1 MCPTT
6 QASKSSKAI
15 KASWQL
21 SPYLSE
27 INELTSK
34 TGKIDI
40 DLLTII
46 GTETSKLIAIHSKSI
61 PLAFEATF
69 RSYYQ
74 KCSIKKSTFKNVLG
88 SLFSFTGKHHVSG
101 LQLYWKR
108 DSGTFPVN
116 FAKLLRTLFLQI
128 TSGRLLLHFWID
140 NMSYLTLV
148 RKLTWTTKWTSMNSI
163 QFKNL
168 SH

>member
-46 GTETSKLIAIHSKSI
+46 GTETSKLFAIHSKSI

-69 RSYYQ
+69 RSNYR
-74 KCSIKKSTFKNVLG
+74 KCSIKKVLLKIFQNLQQSTCVRV
-88 SLFSFTGKHHVSG
+88 SFFIHRKTPMSQACNFIEKKT
-101 LQLYWKR
+101 LAL
-108 DSGTFPVN
+108 FPVS

-128 TSGRLLLHFWID
+128 TSGRLLLHFSID

-148 RKLTWTTKWTSMNSI
+148 RKLT
-163 QFKNL
+163 
-168 SH
+168 